1 MRFTET
7 VRNQR
12 RRVVVIGAGPAGAAA
27 DALSRGGYDVTVPE
41 KADHLGGRTHT
52 HRADGQHVDTGAAF
66 ITNFANAH
74 GVLPSALVLTTKS
87 SSSID

>member
-27 DALSRGGYDVTVPE
+27 ADALSRGGYDVTV
-41 KADHLGGRTHT
+41 
-52 HRADGQHVDTGAAF
+52 
-66 ITNFANAH
+66 
-74 GVLPSALVLTTKS
+74 
-87 SSSID
+87 

>member
-27 DALSRGGYDVTVPE
+27 DALSRGGYDVTVLE
-41 KADHLGGRTHT
+41 ADHLGGRTHT
-52 HRADGQHVDTGAAF
+52 PSRWSACRYGRGLHHQLLQTHMASCRAHWF
-66 ITNFANAH
+66 
-74 GVLPSALVLTTKS
+74 
-87 SSSID
+87 